1 MIRLTVDDILR
12 FHYQIEGNNLL
23 RSEELLESAVNAPFQ
38 TFGGEYLYKTIGE
51 QAAHLMYG
59 LNKNHC
65 FIDGNKRISIHA
77 MLVFLKANRINI
89 RYIQEELVDL
99 TLNVASGKYNVNY
112 IVEWINKRT
121 L

>member
-23 RSEELLESAVNAPFQ
+23 RSKELLESAVNAPFQ

-51 QAAHLMYG
+51 QAAHLMSG
-59 LNKNHC
+59 